1 MSVYQAPAADM
12 EFVIN
17 EVVGLES
24 TQALPGHEDVNAEL
38 VSSIIEEAGKFATGI
53 LDPLNWPGDREGAKL
68 EDHVVTPATGFTG
81 AYKKFSEGGWGGL
94 SNDPDWGGQGLPHII
109 SALTS
114 EMWHAACTSFAL
126 CPMLTAGAVQAVK
139 RHGSDEL
146 KEIFLSKLIS
156 GEWSGT
162 MNLTEPQA
170 GSDLSAVRAKAIPE
184 GDHYRIYGTKI
195 YITWGEHTMADN
207 IIHLVLARTPDAPE
221 GVKGISL
228 FVVPKYLVNSD
239 GSIGERNDVKCVS
252 IEEKLGI
259 HASPTCVMAFGDGE
273 GATGYLVG
281 AENRGLQYM
290 FTMMN
295 FARLEVGIE
304 GLALAERSYQ
314 RAAEFAKGRI
324 QGRSLGQGSGERVS
338 IIHHPDVR
346 RMLLTMKSQV
356 EAMRSIV
363 LQTCSYL
370 DQALTHESEEERAR
384 YQRMFDLLT
393 PVVKGWCTE
402 QSIEITSL
410 GVQVHGGMGFVEET
424 GAAQYLRDARITPIY
439 EGTTGIQ
446 ANDLIGRKVA
456 TERGLT
462 ALELISMMRE
472 TIKDLGKY
480 EGHSG
485 LTKIKEQLNEA
496 VASLEHSVK
505 WVVDTYMDDP
515 ETASAGSVPLLKLFG
530 TVAGGWMLARSA
542 IIAKKRLDE
551 GGDNAKFYRG
561 KLATCRFYAE
571 NILPLATVLN
581 GQVVGG
587 HKTIVALDESYF

>member
-12 EFVIN
+12 EFVVN
-17 EVVGLES
+17 ELVGLAPI
-24 TQALPGHEDVNAEL
+24 QALPGNEEINAEL
-38 VSSIIEEAGKFATGI
+38 VSFIIEEAGKFATGV
-53 LDPLNWPGDREGAKL
+53 LDPLNWTGDREGAKL
-68 EDHVVTPATGFTG
+68 ESHVVTPAAGFSE
-81 AYKKFSEGGWGGL
+81 AYKAFCDGGWGGL
-94 SNDPDWGGQGLPHII
+94 ANDPQWGGQGLPHII
-109 SALTS
+109 AALTA
-114 EMWHAACTSFAL
+114 EMWNASCMSFAL
-126 CPMLTAGAVQAVK
+126 CPMLTAGAIQAIK

-146 KEIFLSKLIS
+146 KGVFLNKLVS

-170 GSDLSAVRAKAIPE
+170 GSDLSAVRAKAIPD
-184 GDHYRIYGTKI
+184 GDLYRIFGTKI

-207 IIHLVLARTPDAPE
+207 IVHLVLARTPDAPE

-228 FVVPKYLVNSD
+228 FVVPKFLVNAD

-259 HASPTCVMAFGDGE
+259 HASPTCVMAYGDDD
-273 GATGYLVG
+273 GAVGYLVG

-304 GLALAERSYQ
+304 GVAISERSYQ

-324 QGRSLGQGSGERVS
+324 QGRSIGAGSGERVS

-356 EAMRSIV
+356 EAMRALA

-370 DQALTHESEEERAR
+370 DRALHHEDETERAN
-384 YQRMFDLLT
+384 YQSMFDLLT

-402 QSIEITSL
+402 QSIEITSM

-456 TERGLT
+456 TERGIT
-462 ALELISMMRE
+462 AFQLIGQMRQ
-472 TIKDLGKY
+472 TIQDFDEFKD
-480 EGHSG
+480 HSG
-485 LTKIKEQLNEA
+485 LSMIRDKFQISVEA
-496 VASLEHSVK
+496 LEESVK
-505 WVVDTYMDDP
+505 WVLNIYSKDP
-515 ETASAGSVPLLKLFG
+515 QTAYAGSVPLLKLFG

-542 IIAKKRLDE
+542 IIAKKGLDAE
-551 GGDNAKFYRG
+551 SPNAKFYRG
-561 KLATCRFYAE
+561 KLATSRFYAE
-571 NILPLATVLN
+571 NILPLAGVLKD
-581 GQVVGG
+581 QVVAG
-587 HKTIVALDESYF
+587 HKTIMSLDESYF